1 MLSHQDLNK
10 KMNLFETFEK
20 AGSGH
25 IFWKPRGYV
34 LYNEL
39 CKWLEK
45 IHIDRG
51 YQFVK
56 TPTIYKVDLW
66 KQSGHYSK
74 YKEYMYFLNVDNEK
88 YGIKPM
94 NCPAHILIYKS
105 QPKSYRD
112 LPLRMFEFGYVHR
125 HELSGVLNGLFRVR
139 SFTQDDAHIFCSKE
153 DIMPEVSKVLE
164 LIELIF
170 NTFDLKKKYYLSTM
184 PKKHLGT
191 KKMWDYCV
199 DMLKQALEKNNIEY
213 EIKEGEGAFYGA
225 KIDVGVID
233 SQGREWQLSTIQL
246 DFNLPERFD
255 VNFINKEGKKE
266 RAIMIHRA
274 ILGSIERFIGILLEH
289 YQGWL
294 PLWLIPEQ
302 LRIIPIS
309 DKNMKY
315 AQDVY
320 KSIKKVNKYARVSI
334 DKSNDTLNKKIRNA
348 LTERVPCAIVGFKEE
363 MDYSVK
369 FRFGN
374 KENKYKLYDLINLFQ
389 EY

>member
-1 MLSHQDLNK
+1 
-10 KMNLFETFEK
+10 
-20 AGSGH
+20 
-25 IFWKPRGYV
+25 
-34 LYNEL
+34 
-39 CKWLEK
+39 
-45 IHIDRG
+45 
-51 YQFVK
+51 
-56 TPTIYKVDLW
+56 
-66 KQSGHYSK
+66 
-74 YKEYMYFLNVDNEK
+74 
-88 YGIKPM
+88 
-94 NCPAHILIYKS
+94 
-105 QPKSYRD
+105 
-112 LPLRMFEFGYVHR
+112 
-125 HELSGVLNGLFRVR
+125 
-139 SFTQDDAHIFCSKE
+139 
-153 DIMPEVSKVLE
+153 
-164 LIELIF
+164 
-170 NTFDLKKKYYLSTM
+170 
-184 PKKHLGT
+184 
-191 KKMWDYCV
+191 
-199 DMLKQALEKNNIEY
+199 
-213 EIKEGEGAFYGA
+213 
-225 KIDVGVID
+225 
-233 SQGREWQLSTIQL
+233 
-246 DFNLPERFD
+246 
-255 VNFINKEGKKE
+255 
-266 RAIMIHRA
+266 MIHRA